1 MATST
6 GVRKRHTERIG
17 KVEITGKTPDFARSS
32 WVGRITH
39 DFLDIDARRDVR
51 DAAAAPRVGRARHR
65 ACRQGPY
72 EVLLEP
78 SAAADLA
85 IGAYSFMTR
94 RDADEGRSP
103 YSKPGGGTRIG
114 ERLFGDV
121 TLYSDPG

>member
-1 MATST
+1 MYEDARRAGIATFGYSEFQTATTFVATTT

-39 DFLDIDARRDVR
+39 DFLDIDAREMFETLRQRLDW
-51 DAAAAPRVGRARHR
+51 AARAIDMP
-65 ACRQGPY
+65 AGAY

-85 IGAYSFMTR
+85 IGGVLVHDETR
-94 RDADEGRSP
+94 RR
-103 YSKPGGGTRIG
+103 
-114 ERLFGDV
+114 
-121 TLYSDPG
+121 